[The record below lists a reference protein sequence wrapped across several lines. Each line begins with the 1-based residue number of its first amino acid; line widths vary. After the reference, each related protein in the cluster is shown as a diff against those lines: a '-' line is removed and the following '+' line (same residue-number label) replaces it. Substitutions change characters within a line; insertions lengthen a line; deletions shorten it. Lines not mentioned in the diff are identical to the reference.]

1 MATTGMDETL
11 PAGDSLPL
19 DYSAEAEVN
28 VIMEDCETSSPE
40 SEFWEEY
47 LADFLIVRVC
57 D

>member
-11 PAGDSLPL
+11 PAGYSLPL